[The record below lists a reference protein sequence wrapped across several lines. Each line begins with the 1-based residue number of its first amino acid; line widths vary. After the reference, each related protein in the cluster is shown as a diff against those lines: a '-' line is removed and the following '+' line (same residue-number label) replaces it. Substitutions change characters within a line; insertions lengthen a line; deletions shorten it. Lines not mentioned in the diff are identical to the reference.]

1 MSGHSLLACLSLN
14 TRLWVK
20 LRSPSHVEIINTSG
34 AGNGMTPV
42 MRHLGTLA
50 AYGRDIYPTTF
61 DIYRIHISDSN

>member
-42 MRHLGTLA
+42 MRHLGHTSGLRE
-50 AYGRDIYPTTF
+50 GHLPD
-61 DIYRIHISDSN
+61 DL